1 MIAKQGCTIEHQ
13 NSKFKYKT
21 SFFGNFCGFK
31 IYITFCVFL
40 NKLNNSDQCDS
51 SVDCLAHFSMR
62 GNYSSL
68 HPYQT
73 DLWYVFLLFIFFTVV
88 YSLNPSDLFGSLGVN
103 HWTAWWGNSLLET
116 WSQKKRLEKISSHDF
131 GLKWFEILWMWWTI
145 FLPYG
150 CLFCG
155 FLSSFFPWILLALI
169 EKTKVQLF
177 QTRFALLS
185 NSFAVYKKK
194 KKCL

>member
-1 MIAKQGCTIEHQ
+1 MWFQ
-13 NSKFKYKT
+13 N
-21 SFFGNFCGFK
+21 
-31 IYITFCVFL
+31 ITFCVFL

-103 HWTAWWGNSLLET
+103 HWTAWWGNNQRPT
-116 WSQKKRLEKISSHDF
+116 WNLITKKKDWKKYLPMILDSSD
-131 GLKWFEILWMWWTI
+131 LKYCECGEPF
-145 FLPYG
+145 
-150 CLFCG
+150 FCHTD
-155 FLSSFFPWILLALI
+155 AC
-169 EKTKVQLF
+169 
-177 QTRFALLS
+177 
-185 NSFAVYKKK
+185 FAVFFLRFFHGFCWLWLRRQKSNFFKLDLRSSQIPLRFTKRKKMP
-194 KKCL
+194 LEV

>member
-13 NSKFKYKT
+13 NSNIKHHFLAIFVVSKYH
-21 SFFGNFCGFK
+21 FLC
-31 IYITFCVFL
+31 FL

-103 HWTAWWGNSLLET
+103 HWTAWWGNSQRPSWNLIT
-116 WSQKKRLEKISSHDF
+116 KKKIGKNIF
-131 GLKWFEILWMWWTI
+131 PWFWTQVI
-145 FLPYG
+145 WNIVNVVNHFFAIRMLV
-150 CLFCG
+150 LRF
-155 FLSSFFPWILLALI
+155 SFFVFSMDFVGFDW
-169 EKTKVQLF
+169 ED
-177 QTRFALLS
+177 
-185 NSFAVYKKK
+185 
-194 KKCL
+194 

>member
-1 MIAKQGCTIEHQ
+1 MAKKFIFWTFPTI
-13 NSKFKYKT
+13 
-21 SFFGNFCGFK
+21 
-31 IYITFCVFL
+31 
-40 NKLNNSDQCDS
+40 S
-51 SVDCLAHFSMR
+51 SVDCLAHFSKR

-103 HWTAWWGNSLLET
+103 HWTAWWGNSQRPT
-116 WSQKKRLEKISSHDF
+116 WNLITKKRLEKISSHNF

-155 FLSSFFPWILLALI
+155 FSFFVFSSDFVGFLWLRRQKSNFFKLDLRSSQIPLRF
-169 EKTKVQLF
+169 TK
-177 QTRFALLS
+177 R
-185 NSFAVYKKK
+185 K